1 MTQKFNVRCP
11 INVGCVQACST
22 KSVRVCENL
31 MCGISAV
38 FGEPDASVA
47 RARVLAM
54 SKLQRHRGP
63 DWSGVYVHG
72 ACALAHER
80 LAIVGAD
87 SGAQPI
93 LHDGCALTVNGE
105 IYNHAE
111 LKANLGLPSSG
122 SDCDVIIPLYR
133 KYGPD
138 FVHMLDGMFAFV
150 LYDERSQTH
159 VAARDH
165 MGKVPLY
172 CPPGHTAYASEMK
185 ALQHPDDVVRVFPPG
200 HVYCSCDALLKR
212 WYAPAWLTAP
222 TPTTPVPLQD
232 LRASLEAAVAK
243 RLLTCDRD
251 VPWGVLLSGGLDSSL
266 IAAIACRLAPGG
278 ARSVHTFSIG
288 AAGSSSP
295 DVAAAA
301 QVAAFLGTQH
311 HSFEFTLQEGLD
323 ALSDVI
329 YHIETFDTTTVRAS
343 TPMYLLARRVKA
355 LGIKMVLSGEGS
367 DEVFGGYLYFHK
379 APNAA
384 EFHAET
390 VRKLQSLHLYD
401 CLRANKSTAAWGV
414 EARMP
419 FLDRAF
425 LDLAMGMNVCDKLCG
440 ECGGGQMEKSVLRRA
455 FEGYLPEAI
464 LWRQKEQF
472 SDGVGY
478 GWIGALKAH
487 AEHTMAVDDV
497 VALSA
502 PTKESALY
510 RRIFNA
516 HFLSESAGQTVPHGP
531 SVACSTPAAIAWDAA
546 FQRLAEASGG
556 ECSGRAVNVHQR
568 HEAHV
573 V

>member
-1 MTQKFNVRCP
+1 
-11 INVGCVQACST
+11 
-22 KSVRVCENL
+22 

-38 FGEPDASVA
+38 FGEPDAAVA
-47 RARVLAM
+47 RVRVLAM
-54 SKLQRHRGP
+54 SRLQRHRGP

-72 ACALAHER
+72 LCALAHER
-80 LAIVGAD
+80 LAIVGTD

-105 IYNHAE
+105 IYNHVA
-111 LKANLGLPSSG
+111 LKAALGLPSSG
-122 SDCDVIIPLYR
+122 SDCEVIIPLYR

-172 CPPGHTAYASEMK
+172 CTPDHTAYVSEMK
-185 ALQHPDDVVRVFPPG
+185 ALQHLAQVRVFPPG
-200 HVYCSCDALLKR
+200 HVYCSTDALLKR
-212 WYAPAWLTAP
+212 WYAPDWLTAKT
-222 TPTTPVPLQD
+222 TPTTPLPLQD
-232 LRASLEAAVAK
+232 LRESLEAAVAK

-266 IAAIACRLAPGG
+266 VAAIACRLAPGG
-278 ARSVHTFSIG
+278 ASSVHTFSIG
-288 AAGSSSP
+288 VAGASSP

-355 LGIKMVLSGEGS
+355 MGIKMVLSGEGS

-425 LDLAMGMNVCDKLCG
+425 LDLAMGMNVGAKLCG

-455 FEGYLPEAI
+455 FEGYLPSAL

-478 GWIGALKAH
+478 GWIGALKAE
-487 AEHTMAVDDV
+487 AERTVGVDDV
-497 VALSA
+497 VALGA
-502 PTKESALY
+502 PTKESAMY

-516 HFLSESAGQTVPHGP
+516 HFASESAGHTVPHGP

-556 ECSGRAVNVHQR
+556 ECSGRAVNVHQQ
-568 HEAHV
+568 HMVPAPAEK
-573 V
+573 